1 MSFKVQGKKG
11 KNLYVLNV
19 HFTPWLTGTSSSSQ
33 AHIESVRVSA
43 VPALNRHH
51 QHNSIQVIYL
61 TVIWLKQAVSADILK
76 KNKMTEI
83 KLTHYNAK
91 GKAETSR
98 LILALA
104 GQKYEDKR
112 IEPADMAD
120 LKPSLPFGQLPFL
133 EYKGETLSQSMAI
146 AKFLAQEFGLAGSN
160 NLEAAKIDEVVD
172 AINDLQNTLVRKLF
186 NLIYR

>member
-1 MSFKVQGKKG
+1 MS
-11 KNLYVLNV
+11 
-19 HFTPWLTGTSSSSQ
+19 
-33 AHIESVRVSA
+33 
-43 VPALNRHH
+43 
-51 QHNSIQVIYL
+51 
-61 TVIWLKQAVSADILK
+61 
-76 KNKMTEI
+76 EI

-120 LKPSLPFGQLPFL
+120 LKPSLPFGQLPVL

-160 NLEAAKIDEVVD
+160 NLEAAKIDEIVD
-172 AINDLQNTLVRKLF
+172 AISDLQNTLVRNLF
-186 NLIYR
+186 LAAKKHLWKC